1 MDQNFFRLDLPE
13 LNLFLVIV
21 LGLNL
26 FLELVL
32 FTLSSFVM
40 PKTWC
45 ENDKNHKIWVS
56 YISYMSPL
64 NKMLAILFY
73 QLFVPNKKVFLQF
86 LPQRPLNATFGHPF
100 FGLVFPPVP
109 PSIWLAI
116 MMCYG
121 DIEQFHLTRTSFLC
135 LIYDKML
142 NNSGIKKILF
152 WFMTLE

>member
-1 MDQNFFRLDLPE
+1 MDQIFFRLDLPE

-32 FTLSSFVM
+32 FTLSSFFM

-45 ENDKNHKIWVS
+45 ENDKNHEIWGS

-64 NKMLAILFY
+64 NKMLAILLY
-73 QLFVPNKKVFLQF
+73 QLVVPNKKAFLQF
-86 LPQRPLNATFGHPF
+86 LPQRPLNATFGHLF
-100 FGLVFPPVP
+100 LVKFSHLSP

-121 DIEQFHLTRTSFLC
+121 DIEQFHLTRTSLLC

-142 NNSGIKKILF
+142 DHWGIEKILF